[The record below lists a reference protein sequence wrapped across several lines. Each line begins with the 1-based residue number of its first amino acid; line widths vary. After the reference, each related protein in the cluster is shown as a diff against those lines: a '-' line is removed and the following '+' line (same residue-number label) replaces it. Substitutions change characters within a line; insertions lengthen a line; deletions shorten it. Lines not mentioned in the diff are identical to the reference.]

1 MPNFLELIAKGAK
14 EFKGAL
20 KDAKSVVEDAAKG
33 VARTAKGDRA
43 AMKDALGG
51 KRSFLEE
58 AAPRHSAPKAES
70 PLPKQGGKTV
80 KASSA
85 AERTHSVKASEP
97 AKKPAEVSHPKEPA
111 SKPSARKSASKTEEV
126 AASRNKVHAE
136 ESKPSQKKVSEKSV
150 PKESKATTGKEGKT
164 SEPAKKPAEVSHPKE
179 SASKPSASKS
189 ATKSEEVTASKE
201 KVHAEGSKPS
211 QKKVEEEP
219 VVKEKKTAMEE
230 GKQTSKSSEKATSK
244 SEDTTSSQ
252 KESHRE
258 EVNASTKEP
267 VGKIVTEE
275 KKASV
280 VEDTSFR
287 EVGDS
292 TNSAQIKETTSKNPI
307 QNEKFS
313 LNEAEQNIKGKIQ
326 LEDGTSA
333 AQKEVTEQIKSEAEA
348 AKITPAEIDHQIR
361 EAVELRHRADE
372 ALKSF
377 QKTGSL
383 TDEKVL
389 SDALRESTSAASKAS
404 GIGKFAEQAIRR
416 DLGESIDRELALKE
430 LANGNTADKTVL
442 KAIQLQD
449 AADVALA
456 KATKTGDL
464 DSWKEAAAAL
474 EKSNAA
480 REEIKNYGSYAE
492 KEFDNLRKVSV
503 NKAEGEV
510 RSITIEQPKAVSEEL
525 KEAKNISEDS
535 LGTTTKESVEKKPI
549 DPAKENDRLIREAR
563 SARAA
568 AEKAEKAVDELGTQ
582 ESLDNWQ
589 KIAVHSAELDEKV
602 MNLGNAAARQSGLKA
617 GQEAVTSAD
626 KAIEKAVDSRLEV
639 IRLKEELKIDP
650 ALRETLSKAVEIS
663 KQAEKE
669 ALQYGSYTKR
679 EIDSIVKARIA
690 EKLPA
695 KESAKEV
702 AASVKPMTAEE
713 MRLDIES
720 RKVAVQERK
729 VAIEEQN
736 AASARSINEKE
747 SADKIKRSQVDGIA
761 GIIKP
766 VTEPLGKVLSSK
778 PLQPVY
784 TTAAIIGGLKYIG
797 HDGGAGKVLNEAI
810 NGEQKLDNNGKPI
823 VKPSPNLA
831 GNTIRT
837 LFGEEGKE
845 QIGEVVQETHNLA
858 RGVVGETGKLYN
870 FAFGTVQDGV
880 EGVKKGVGFAG
891 NKAVDF
897 FGPSGDSKYYSSA
910 VDPATGQSV
919 GGFVKET
926 VENTPNM
933 NVKFRDVA
941 KVVGGTA
948 VALSPV
954 GKVLKAAGAVVGLS
968 GVKGMSD
975 SPVSP
980 RNVAPSYNPYYDDK
994 LVESIKPAEQEQD
1007 HAYHRSR

>member
-20 KDAKSVVEDAAKG
+20 KDAKSVIEDAAKG
-33 VARTAKGDRA
+33 AARTAKGDRA

-51 KRSFLEE
+51 KRSFLED
-58 AAPRHSAPKAES
+58 AAPRHSAPKAEPS
-70 PLPKQGGKTV
+70 LPKQGGKAA

-97 AKKPAEVSHPKEPA
+97 AKKPAEVSHPKESA

-126 AASRNKVHAE
+126 TASKEKVHAE
-136 ESKPSQKKVSEKSV
+136 ESKPSQKKATEKSV
-150 PKESKATTGKEGKT
+150 TKEGKST
-164 SEPAKKPAEVSHPKE
+164 TSKEGKVSEPAKKPAEVSHPKE
-179 SASKPSASKS
+179 SASKPSARKS
-189 ATKSEEVTASKE
+189 ATKTEEVTASKG
-201 KVHAEGSKPS
+201 KVHAEESKPS
-211 QKKVEEEP
+211 QKKVAEEP
-219 VVKEKKTAMEE
+219 VAKERKTATEE
-230 GKQTSKSSEKATSK
+230 GKQTSK

-292 TNSAQIKETTSKNPI
+292 TNSAQIKETTSKNST

-361 EAVELRHRADE
+361 EAVELRHHADE

-416 DLGESIDRELALKE
+416 DLGESIDRDLALKE

-589 KIAVHSAELDEKV
+589 KIAIHSAELDEKV

-626 KAIEKAVDSRLEV
+626 KAIEKAVGSRLEV

-679 EIDSIVKARIA
+679 EIDSIVKARLA
-690 EKLPA
+690 EKSPA
-695 KESAKEV
+695 QESAKEV

-713 MRLDIES
+713 MKLDIES

-747 SADKIKRSQVDGIA
+747 SADKIKRSHVDGIA

-784 TTAAIIGGLKYIG
+784 TTAAIIGGLKYVG

-823 VKPSPNLA
+823 VGPSPNLA

-845 QIGEVVQETHNLA
+845 QIGEVVEETHNLA

-897 FGPSGDSKYYSSA
+897 FGPSGDSKYYSNA

>member
-70 PLPKQGGKTV
+70 PLPKQGGKAA

-97 AKKPAEVSHPKEPA
+97 VKKPAEVSHPKESA
-111 SKPSARKSASKTEEV
+111 FKPSARKSASKTEEV
-126 AASRNKVHAE
+126 TASKEKVHAE
-136 ESKPSQKKVSEKSV
+136 ESKPSQKKVTEKSV
-150 PKESKATTGKEGKT
+150 PKESKATTGKEGKA
-164 SEPAKKPAEVSHPKE
+164 SEPAKKPAEASHPKE
-179 SASKPSASKS
+179 SASKPSARKS

-201 KVHAEGSKPS
+201 KVHAEESKPS
-211 QKKVEEEP
+211 QKVEEEP

-292 TNSAQIKETTSKNPI
+292 TNSAQIKEATSKNPT
-307 QNEKFS
+307 QNEKLS

-480 REEIKNYGSYAE
+480 REEIKNYGAYAE

-510 RSITIEQPKAVSEEL
+510 RSITIEQPQAVSEEL

-535 LGTTTKESVEKKPI
+535 LGTTTKESVGKKPI

-582 ESLDNWQ
+582 ESLDTWQ

-617 GQEAVTSAD
+617 GQEAVTPAD
-626 KAIEKAVDSRLEV
+626 KAIEKAVESRLEV

-650 ALRETLSKAVEIS
+650 AQRETLSKAVEIS

-690 EKLPA
+690 EKSPA
-695 KESAKEV
+695 QESAKEV

-713 MRLDIES
+713 MKLDIDS

-736 AASARSINEKE
+736 AASTRDINEKDSANKRKIALRE
-747 SADKIKRSQVDGIA
+747 SNGKILSS
-761 GIIKP
+761 
-766 VTEPLGKVLSSK
+766 VLSPFEILLKSR
-778 PLQPVY
+778 PIQ
-784 TTAAIIGGLKYIG
+784 IGGLSIG
-797 HDGGAGKVLNEAI
+797 AYSYFSKNGGFTKAVDEFL
-810 NGEQKLDNNGKPI
+810 NGKQQTGENGKT
-823 VKPSPNLA
+823 VTPSAELIPHFLRNVL
-831 GNTIRT
+831 
-837 LFGEEGKE
+837 GEKGTE
-845 QIGEVVQETHNLA
+845 QVGEVVEETHNLA

-897 FGPSGDSKYYSSA
+897 FGPSGDSKYYSNA
-910 VDPATGQSV
+910 VDPTTGQSV

>member
-20 KDAKSVVEDAAKG
+20 KDAKSVIEDAAKG

-51 KRSFLEE
+51 KRSFLED
-58 AAPRHSAPKAES
+58 AAPRHSAPKAEPS
-70 PLPKQGGKTV
+70 LPKQGGKSA

-97 AKKPAEVSHPKEPA
+97 AKKAAEVSHPKESA
-111 SKPSARKSASKTEEV
+111 SKPSARKSATKTEEV
-126 AASRNKVHAE
+126 TASKEKVHAE
-136 ESKPSQKKVSEKSV
+136 GSKPSQKKTTEKAV
-150 PKESKATTGKEGKT
+150 PKESKATTSKEGKA
-164 SEPAKKPAEVSHPKE
+164 SEPAKKAAEVSHPKE

-230 GKQTSKSSEKATSK
+230 GKQTSKSSETATSK

-292 TNSAQIKETTSKNPI
+292 TNSAQIKETTSKNPT

-361 EAVELRHRADE
+361 EAVELRHHADE

-474 EKSNAA
+474 EESNAA

-535 LGTTTKESVEKKPI
+535 LGTTTKDSVEKKPI

-582 ESLDNWQ
+582 ESIDNWQ

-617 GQEAVTSAD
+617 GQEAVSSAD
-626 KAIEKAVDSRLEV
+626 KAIEKAVESRLEV
-639 IRLKEELKIDP
+639 IRLMEELKIDP
-650 ALRETLSKAVEIS
+650 TQREALSKAVEIS

-690 EKLPA
+690 EKSPA

-713 MRLDIES
+713 MKLDIDS

-736 AASARSINEKE
+736 AASTRDINEKDSANKRKIALRE
-747 SADKIKRSQVDGIA
+747 SNGKILSS
-761 GIIKP
+761 
-766 VTEPLGKVLSSK
+766 VLSPFEILLKSR
-778 PLQPVY
+778 PIQ
-784 TTAAIIGGLKYIG
+784 IGGLSIG
-797 HDGGAGKVLNEAI
+797 AYSYFSKNGGFTKAVDEFL
-810 NGEQKLDNNGKPI
+810 NGKQQTGENGKT
-823 VKPSPNLA
+823 VTPSAELIPHFLRNVL
-831 GNTIRT
+831 
-837 LFGEEGKE
+837 GEKGTE
-845 QIGEVVQETHNLA
+845 QVGEVVEETHDLA

-897 FGPSGDSKYYSSA
+897 FGPSGDSKYYSNP
-910 VDPATGQSV
+910 VDPTTGQSV

>member
-20 KDAKSVVEDAAKG
+20 KDAKSVIEDAAKG
-33 VARTAKGDRA
+33 AARTAKGDRA

-51 KRSFLEE
+51 KRSFLED

-70 PLPKQGGKTV
+70 PLPKQGGKAA

-97 AKKPAEVSHPKEPA
+97 VKKPAEVSHPKESA
-111 SKPSARKSASKTEEV
+111 FKPSARKSASKTEEV
-126 AASRNKVHAE
+126 TASKEKVHAE
-136 ESKPSQKKVSEKSV
+136 ESKPSQKKVTEKSV
-150 PKESKATTGKEGKT
+150 PKESKATTGKEGKA
-164 SEPAKKPAEVSHPKE
+164 SEPAKKPAEASHPKE
-179 SASKPSASKS
+179 SASKPSARKS

-201 KVHAEGSKPS
+201 KVHAEESKPS
-211 QKKVEEEP
+211 QKVEEEP

-292 TNSAQIKETTSKNPI
+292 TNSAQIKEATSKNPT
-307 QNEKFS
+307 QNEKLS

-480 REEIKNYGSYAE
+480 REEIKNYGAYAE

-510 RSITIEQPKAVSEEL
+510 RSITIEQPQAVSEEL

-535 LGTTTKESVEKKPI
+535 LGTTTKESVGKKPI

-582 ESLDNWQ
+582 ESLDTWQ

-617 GQEAVTSAD
+617 GQEAVTPAD
-626 KAIEKAVDSRLEV
+626 KAIEKAVESRLEV

-650 ALRETLSKAVEIS
+650 AQRETLSKAVEIS

-690 EKLPA
+690 EKSPA

-713 MRLDIES
+713 MKLDIDS

-736 AASARSINEKE
+736 AASTRDINEKDSANKRKIALRE
-747 SADKIKRSQVDGIA
+747 SNGKI
-761 GIIKP
+761 
-766 VTEPLGKVLSSK
+766 LSSVLTPFEILLK
-778 PLQPVY
+778 SRPIQ
-784 TTAAIIGGLKYIG
+784 IGGLSIG
-797 HDGGAGKVLNEAI
+797 AYSYFSKNGGFTKAVDEFL
-810 NGEQKLDNNGKPI
+810 NGKQQTGENGKT
-823 VKPSPNLA
+823 VTPSAELIPHFLRNVL
-831 GNTIRT
+831 
-837 LFGEEGKE
+837 GEKGTE
-845 QIGEVVQETHNLA
+845 QVGEVVEETHDLA

-897 FGPSGDSKYYSSA
+897 FGPSGDSKYYSNA
-910 VDPATGQSV
+910 VDPTTGQSV

>member
-70 PLPKQGGKTV
+70 PLPKQGGKAV

-136 ESKPSQKKVSEKSV
+136 VSKPSQKKVTEKSV

-179 SASKPSASKS
+179 SA
-189 ATKSEEVTASKE
+189 
-201 KVHAEGSKPS
+201 SKPS

-535 LGTTTKESVEKKPI
+535 LGTTTKDSVEKKPI

-626 KAIEKAVDSRLEV
+626 KAIEKAVESRLEV
-639 IRLKEELKIDP
+639 IRLKAELKIDP

-679 EIDSIVKARIA
+679 EIDSIVKVRIA
-690 EKLPA
+690 EKSPA

-713 MRLDIES
+713 MKLDIDS

-736 AASARSINEKE
+736 AASTRDINEKDSANKRKIALRE
-747 SADKIKRSQVDGIA
+747 SNGKI
-761 GIIKP
+761 
-766 VTEPLGKVLSSK
+766 LSSVLTPFEILLK
-778 PLQPVY
+778 SRPIQ
-784 TTAAIIGGLKYIG
+784 IGGLSIG
-797 HDGGAGKVLNEAI
+797 AYSYFSKNGGFTKAVDEFL
-810 NGEQKLDNNGKPI
+810 NGKQQTGENGKT
-823 VKPSPNLA
+823 VTPSAELIPHFLRNVL
-831 GNTIRT
+831 
-837 LFGEEGKE
+837 GEKGTE
-845 QIGEVVQETHNLA
+845 QVGEVVEETHDLA

-897 FGPSGDSKYYSSA
+897 FGPSGDSKYYSNA
-910 VDPATGQSV
+910 VDPTTGQSV

>member
-20 KDAKSVVEDAAKG
+20 KDAKSVIEDAAKG
-33 VARTAKGDRA
+33 AARTAKGDRA
-43 AMKDALGG
+43 AMKEALGG
-51 KRSFLEE
+51 KRSFLED
-58 AAPRHSAPKAES
+58 AAPRHSAPKAEPS
-70 PLPKQGGKTV
+70 LPKQGSKAA

-85 AERTHSVKASEP
+85 AERTHSVKVSEP
-97 AKKPAEVSHPKEPA
+97 AKKAAEVSHPKESA

-126 AASRNKVHAE
+126 TASKNKVHAE
-136 ESKPSQKKVSEKSV
+136 ESKPSQKKATEKSV
-150 PKESKATTGKEGKT
+150 TKESKATASKEGKV
-164 SEPAKKPAEVSHPKE
+164 SEPAKKPAEVSHSKE
-179 SASKPSASKS
+179 SASKPSAGKS
-189 ATKSEEVTASKE
+189 ATKAEEVTASKE
-201 KVHAEGSKPS
+201 KVHAEGSKSS
-211 QKKVEEEP
+211 QKKVAEEP
-219 VVKEKKTAMEE
+219 VVKDKKTATEE
-230 GKQTSKSSEKATSK
+230 GKQTSKS
-244 SEDTTSSQ
+244 EDTMSSQ
-252 KESHRE
+252 KETHRE

-292 TNSAQIKETTSKNPI
+292 TNNAQIKETTSKNPI

-333 AQKEVTEQIKSEAEA
+333 AQKEVTEQIKSEAESV
-348 AKITPAEIDHQIR
+348 KITPAEIDHQIR

-474 EKSNAA
+474 EESNAA

-650 ALRETLSKAVEIS
+650 AQRETLSKAVEIS

-690 EKLPA
+690 EKSPA

-897 FGPSGDSKYYSSA
+897 FGPSGDSKYYSNA
-910 VDPATGQSV
+910 VDPTTGQSV